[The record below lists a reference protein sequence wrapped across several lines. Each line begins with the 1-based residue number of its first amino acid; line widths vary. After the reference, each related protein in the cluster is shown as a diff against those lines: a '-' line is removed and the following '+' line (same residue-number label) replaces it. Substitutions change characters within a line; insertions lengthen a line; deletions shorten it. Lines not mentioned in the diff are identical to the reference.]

1 MSRVE
6 PENTRRAQAPADP
19 QFMGRWSP
27 RAFSPEPIA
36 PEALASLFEA
46 ARWAPSCFNEQPW
59 LFLYAVTPQDRAL
72 FLSCLVEFNQRWA
85 GEAPVLV
92 FVLAKKRFA
101 KNGEPNRWAAFDAG
115 AAWVSLALQARKLG
129 LYAHAMAGFDGERA
143 HEVLR
148 VAKGDH
154 DILAAVA
161 VGKYGDPGRLP
172 PDMKK
177 SESPNGRKP
186 LSEVAVEGALP
197 G

>member
-19 QFMGRWSP
+19 QFMDRWSP
-27 RAFSPEPIA
+27 RALASEPIA
-36 PEALASLFEA
+36 PEDLASLFEA

-59 LFLYAVTPQDRAL
+59 LFLYAVTPEDHAL

-85 GEAPVLV
+85 GRAPVLM
-92 FVLAKKRFA
+92 FVLAKKRFTL
-101 KNGEPNRWAAFDAG
+101 NGEPNRWAAFDAG

-129 LYAHAMAGFDGERA
+129 LFAHAMAGFDGERA

-148 VAKGDH
+148 VPRDDY

-161 VGKYGDPGRLP
+161 VGKYGDPGHLP
-172 PDMKK
+172 PDMGK
-177 SESPNGRKP
+177 SEFPNGRKP
-186 LSEVAVEGALP
+186 LSEVALEGTLP
-197 G
+197 R